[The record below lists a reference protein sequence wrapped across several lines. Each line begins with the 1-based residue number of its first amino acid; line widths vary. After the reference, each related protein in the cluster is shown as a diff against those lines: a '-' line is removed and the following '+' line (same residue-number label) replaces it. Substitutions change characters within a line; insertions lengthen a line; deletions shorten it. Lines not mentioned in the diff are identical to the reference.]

1 MAHHD
6 ALTDLP
12 NRALFAERLARAL
25 DERPGREAVTVMCLD
40 LDRFKA
46 VNDTL
51 GHAAGDMLLQHAA
64 AVRPYVILPPPP
76 TPVYGSPP
84 LGAPPPPGPYR

>member
-12 NRALFAERLARAL
+12 NRTLFDQRMNESIERVRQTA
-25 DERPGREAVTVMCLD
+25 GHFTVMCLD
-40 LDRFKA
+40 LDRFKT

-51 GHAAGDMLLQHAA
+51 GTLLKYQDDISRIKGSEAERLLTEVKAEIAAG
-64 AVRPYVILPPPP
+64 
-76 TPVYGSPP
+76 
-84 LGAPPPPGPYR
+84 